1 MARISHIAIA
11 VSDPEAARDFYVNG
25 LGLEVVGELDSP
37 TALGY
42 YLSDGHVNLALLKF
56 KSDEPAM
63 TEGAPRHAGIHH
75 FGVKVENMEEARAD
89 RGCWRCPSAL
99 RGRRGDGKAG
109 QRRDQVLRPRRR
121 HRRPVRGRLG
131 WRDLDVNARRPVHVP
146 GRQSYHDAVV
156 AERRAHS
163 LTREGD
169 SHAFS

>member
-75 FGVKVENMEEARAD
+75 FGVKVENMEEARAQIEAAGAVHRPYEGVEEMEK
-89 RGCWRCPSAL
+89 RGNVEIKFYGP
-99 RGRRGDGKAG
+99 DGVTVDLSEDGWAG
-109 QRRDQVLRPRRR
+109 TI
-121 HRRPVRGRLG
+121 
-131 WRDLDVNARRPVHVP
+131 
-146 GRQSYHDAVV
+146 SM
-156 AERRAHS
+156 
-163 LTREGD
+163 
-169 SHAFS
+169 